1 MNNNSIPDI
10 LYHYTTQQGLL
21 GILTNASL
29 WATHILYL
37 NDQKEYWHA
46 FDVTRK
52 VIQDKLKTL
61 TDELQIRR
69 LDGIHRELCA
79 HQSADIFVASLSED
93 GDSLSQWRAYG
104 ANGNGFSIGFS
115 REKLNHLAL
124 NAGWRLDRCSYDL
137 ESKIN
142 KVLPPINSDVQAR
155 HSVESITTYEG
166 EKNCVFVTSS
176 KYDDF
181 TKEILKFTPFLKHAA
196 FHEEKEWR
204 LVLDKDDQSL
214 ISHRAGQNLLM
225 PYREFSLLM
234 KETLDCIS
242 EIVVGPTAH
251 IDLSERSLKSFLES
265 KYLYAI
271 ETKQSTIPYRNL

>member
-1 MNNNSIPDI
+1 
-10 LYHYTTQQGLL
+10 
-21 GILTNASL
+21 
-29 WATHILYL
+29 L

-52 VIQDKLKTL
+52 VIQDRLKTT
-61 TDELQIRR
+61 TDELQRIR
-69 LDGIHRELCA
+69 LDSIDRELSA

-124 NAGWRLDRCSYDL
+124 NAGWRLDCCSYDL
-137 ESKIN
+137 ESKIS
-142 KVLPPINSDVQAR
+142 KVLHPINSDVHAR
-155 HSVESITTYEG
+155 YSVESIATYGG
-166 EKNCVFVTSS
+166 ETNCVFVKSS

-214 ISHRAGQNLLM
+214 ICHRAGKNLLI

-242 EIVVGPTAH
+242 EIVVGPTTH

-265 KYLYAI
+265 KFLYAV
-271 ETKQSTIPYRNL
+271 ETRKSTIPYRNL

>member
-1 MNNNSIPDI
+1 MNSDSTPDI

-21 GILTNASL
+21 GIITNSCL

-52 VIQDKLKTL
+52 VIQDKLKTSIG
-61 TDELQIRR
+61 ESQKKR
-69 LDGIHRELCA
+69 LDSIDRELGT

-115 REKLNHLAL
+115 REKLNNLAL
-124 NAGWRLDRCSYDL
+124 KVGWRLGPCSYHL
-137 ESKIN
+137 ESQIN
-142 KVLPPINSDVQAR
+142 EVLLPINSDVQAR
-155 HSVESITTYEG
+155 YSTKSVTTLEG
-166 EKNCVFVTSS
+166 NPDCIYIMSS

-181 TKEILKFTPFLKHAA
+181 TKEVLEFTPFLKHSA

-204 LVLDKDDQSL
+204 LVFNKDNHDLVCHRARQSL
-214 ISHRAGQNLLM
+214 LI
-225 PYREFSLLM
+225 PYCEFSLLM

-242 EIVVGPTAH
+242 EIIVGPTAH
-251 IDLSERSLKSFLES
+251 IDLSEKSLKSFLES
-265 KYLYAI
+265 KYLYAV
-271 ETKQSTIPYRNL
+271 ETKQSSIPYRNL